1 MVINYLDGEIASKD
15 IDHVIV
21 DIAGVGYGVRVSV
34 SDYDNLKIGERNK
47 LYIYEHIREDAH
59 DLFGFINIG
68 TLNLFNQLL
77 SVKNVGP
84 KVALAILSIG
94 SESTIREAIAGG
106 DVKRLQTAKGV
117 GKRAA
122 EQIIVELRDKLGL
135 VSSMEAEGVVTRG
148 SLDVND
154 EAVQALVALGYSE
167 YDAQSALK
175 KSDPEL
181 STQER
186 IKQALKGNF

>member
-1 MVINYLDGEIASKD
+1 MISYLNGEVASKGIDQVVID
-15 IDHVIV
+15 IG
-21 DIAGVGYGVRVSV
+21 GVGYGVRISAA
-34 SDYDNLKIGERNK
+34 DYDLLSVGQRVK

-59 DLFGFINIG
+59 DLFGFVTTG
-68 TLNLFNQLL
+68 TLGLFNQLL

-94 SESTIREAIAGG
+94 SENSIREAIAGG

-122 EQIIVELRDKLGL
+122 EQIIVELRDKVGL
-135 VSSMEAEGVVTRG
+135 VSSSEAEGVVTRG
-148 SLDVND
+148 GLDASD
-154 EAVQALVALGYSE
+154 EAVQALIALGYSE
-167 YDAQSALK
+167 YDAQMALK
-175 KSDPEL
+175 KSDPEAPV
-181 STQER
+181 EDR

>member
-1 MVINYLDGEIASKD
+1 MINYLDGEIASKD

>member
-148 SLDVND
+148 SLDIND

>member
-1 MVINYLDGEIASKD
+1 MINYLDGEIASKD

-21 DIAGVGYGVRVSV
+21 DIAGVGYGVRVSA

>member
-1 MVINYLDGEIASKD
+1 MINYLDGEIASKD
-15 IDHVIV
+15 IDYVIV

>member
-1 MVINYLDGEIASKD
+1 MINYLDGEIASKD

-59 DLFGFINIG
+59 DLFGFINVG

>member
-1 MVINYLDGEIASKD
+1 MISYLNGEVASKD
-15 IDHVIV
+15 IDFIVIDV
-21 DIAGVGYGVRVSV
+21 GGVGYGVRVSL
-34 SDYDNLKIGERNK
+34 SDYEKLPVNSKAK

-59 DLFGFINIG
+59 DLFGFINQG
-68 TLNLFNQLL
+68 TLNLFHQLI

-106 DVKRLQTAKGV
+106 DVKKLQTAKGV

-122 EQIIVELRDKLGL
+122 EQIIVELRDKVGL
-135 VSSMEAEGVVTRG
+135 VSSIEAEGVVSR
-148 SLDVND
+148 SALDQND

-167 YDAQSALK
+167 YDAQKAL
-175 KSDPEL
+175 SNTEADL
-181 STQER
+181 SVEER
-186 IKQALKGNF
+186 IKQALKGRF

>member
-21 DIAGVGYGVRVSV
+21 DIAGVGYGVRVSA